1 MCSRFSPRSVCAW
14 SCVVASPRPL
24 GCDWLR
30 MMERG
35 VCVFFCAHAA
45 CAQNGK
51 VTAALIGTLVRAL
64 GKNPLQKE
72 VDAWVSELGG
82 ADTPIDV
89 ATVKKVQGGRARER
103 DVFAVLT
110 FASQYYNQKLPKPRD
125 QERDM
130 REAFKVLDIQGKGF
144 INEAELR
151 QIMCTLGEP
160 LTQVMVAS
168 NAPTRVSTFCL
179 CAQEEFNLLMTKC
192 QKDDDGTI
200 MVRFIS
206 LSFSFCVCPDGRLLV
221 RQLRG
226 HAH

>member
-1 MCSRFSPRSVCAW
+1 MASNEEIDDVYKVFSK
-14 SCVVASPRPL
+14 
-24 GCDWLR
+24 
-30 MMERG
+30 
-35 VCVFFCAHAA
+35 
-45 CAQNGK
+45 NGK

-72 VDAWVSELGG
+72 VDQWVSDLGG

-89 ATVKKVQGGRARER
+89 ATVKK
-103 DVFAVLT
+103 
-110 FASQYYNQKLPKPRD
+110 YYNQKLPKPRD

-160 LTQVMVAS
+160 LTQ
-168 NAPTRVSTFCL
+168 
-179 CAQEEFNLLMTKC
+179 EEFNLLMTKC

-200 MVRFIS
+200 MYDNFVDMLIE
-206 LSFSFCVCPDGRLLV
+206 D
-221 RQLRG
+221 
-226 HAH
+226 